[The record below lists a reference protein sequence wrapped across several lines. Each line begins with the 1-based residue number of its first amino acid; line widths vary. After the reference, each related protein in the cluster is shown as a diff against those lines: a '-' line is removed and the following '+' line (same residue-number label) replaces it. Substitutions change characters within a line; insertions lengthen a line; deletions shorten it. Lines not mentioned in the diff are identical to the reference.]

1 MNTTIPT
8 VGFHFIDYLI
18 MSVYLLGL
26 LAMGWYFRRF
36 ANENLENYF
45 LGGRKL
51 SGWMSGASYA
61 VTCMNADVAPAYCGM
76 TVITGVWIYWW
87 YVSRFGLALMIGAV
101 LFAVSWRRLKIFTSP
116 AFYERRFGGAPASL
130 MRSWVSLRSA
140 FIAVVAW
147 TGAGL
152 LGMTKVSEG
161 LLGWERWETMVW
173 FLPVLVVY
181 VMLSGY
187 MGVIASD
194 LIQTGILILSSVILA
209 GLVWADFGGPSGLLA
224 ALSTQFGESVT
235 QWHPPGS
242 HELLGITGVIVW
254 MIGTAVGYGGDL
266 APMGGAMEGQR
277 LLSCKNGWE
286 ASKMYVWTLVV
297 LFLMLSLLTLPA
309 LGAMLHWPGLTD
321 GSINK
326 ELAYGMLLGHYLP
339 TGLLGLAFVAMM
351 ASIMSTVDSNMNF
364 GAQVFIHDIYQRFIR
379 PDASME
385 SLLRIGKWVMLVILA
400 LALWVATYAE
410 NVIDIAVFM
419 LGLSSA
425 ELTANWGQWWWWR
438 FNGPARLAA
447 SFGGPL
453 IFLFNKFVL
462 FRFLIDAGPDSTYIV
477 ILSSIVMTA
486 ILWIVVALYTRPEP
500 EEKLMA
506 FYREA
511 RPMGWWG
518 PVARACGETPRD
530 SSMIVSGFGIAFLG
544 FLMLVAGTIGFS
556 HLYIGRW
563 EVAGVA
569 IVLAFGSGWLFRR
582 RLRPFIRR
590 VQEI

>member
-1 MNTTIPT
+1 
-8 VGFHFIDYLI
+8 
-18 MSVYLLGL
+18 
-26 LAMGWYFRRF
+26 
-36 ANENLENYF
+36 
-45 LGGRKL
+45 
-51 SGWMSGASYA
+51 
-61 VTCMNADVAPAYCGM
+61 
-76 TVITGVWIYWW
+76 
-87 YVSRFGLALMIGAV
+87 
-101 LFAVSWRRLKIFTSP
+101 
-116 AFYERRFGGAPASL
+116 
-130 MRSWVSLRSA
+130 
-140 FIAVVAW
+140 
-147 TGAGL
+147 
-152 LGMTKVSEG
+152 
-161 LLGWERWETMVW
+161 
-173 FLPVLVVY
+173 
-181 VMLSGY
+181 
-187 MGVIASD
+187 
-194 LIQTGILILSSVILA
+194 
-209 GLVWADFGGPSGLLA
+209 
-224 ALSTQFGESVT
+224 
-235 QWHPPGS
+235 
-242 HELLGITGVIVW
+242 
-254 MIGTAVGYGGDL
+254 
-266 APMGGAMEGQR
+266 
-277 LLSCKNGWE
+277 
-286 ASKMYVWTLVV
+286 
-297 LFLMLSLLTLPA
+297 
-309 LGAMLHWPGLTD
+309 
-321 GSINK
+321 
-326 ELAYGMLLGHYLP
+326 MLLGHYLP

-400 LALWVATYAE
+400 LALWVATAAE

-462 FRFLIDAGPDSTYIV
+462 FRFLIDAGTDSTYIV

-486 ILWIVVALYTRPEP
+486 ILWVVVALYTAPEP
-500 EEKLMA
+500 EEKLIA

-511 RPMGWWG
+511 KPMGWWG

-530 SSMIVSGFGIAFLG
+530 PSMIINGFGIAFLG
-544 FLMLVAGTIGFS
+544 FLMLAAGTIGFS

-563 EVAGVA
+563 AVAGVA

>member
-1 MNTTIPT
+1 MDTPLPT
-8 VGFHFIDYLI
+8 AAFSAIDYGI
-18 MSVYLLGL
+18 MAVYLLGL
-26 LAMGWYFRRF
+26 LAMGLYFRGF
-36 ANENLENYF
+36 ANESLENYF
-45 LGGRKL
+45 LGGRRLK
-51 SGWMSGASYA
+51 GWMSGTSYA

-87 YVSRFGLALMIGAV
+87 YLSRFGLALMIGAV
-101 LFAVSWRRLKIFTSP
+101 LFAIFWRRLQLFTSP
-116 AFYERRFGGAPASL
+116 AFYEQRFGGLPAGL

-161 LLGWERWETMVW
+161 LLGWERWETLLL
-173 FLPVLVVY
+173 FLPVLIVY
-181 VMLSGY
+181 VLLSGY
-187 MGVIASD
+187 MGVIVSD
-194 LIQTGILILSSVILA
+194 LIQTGILILSSFVLLA
-209 GLVWADFGGPSGLLA
+209 LVWIDFGGPGGLLT
-224 ALSTQFGESVT
+224 ALEGQFGKAVT
-235 QWHPPGS
+235 QWHPPS
-242 HELLGITGVIVW
+242 RHELLGITGVLVW
-254 MIGTAVGYGGDL
+254 MVGTAVGYGGDL

-277 LLSCKNGWE
+277 LLSCQNGRE
-286 ASKMYVWTLVV
+286 AVKMYIWTLAV

-339 TGLLGLAFVAMM
+339 AGLLGLAFIAML

-364 GAQVFIHDIYQRFIR
+364 GAQVFLHDIYQRFLR

-385 SLLRIGKWVMLVILA
+385 HLMRIGKAVMLVILA
-400 LALWVATYAE
+400 LALWVATSAE

-453 IFLFNKFVL
+453 IFLFNQFVV
-462 FRFLIDAGPDSTYIV
+462 FQWWIDAGPDSTYLV
-477 ILSSIVMTA
+477 ILSSIAMTCL
-486 ILWIVVALYTRPEP
+486 LWIIVALLTAPEP
-500 EEKLMA
+500 DDKLIA

-511 RPMGWWG
+511 RPLGWWG
-518 PVARACGETPRD
+518 PIARACGEEPARPALLRR
-530 SSMIVSGFGIAFLG
+530 GFGIALLG
-544 FLMLVAGTIGFS
+544 FGMVTAATISFS

-563 EVAGVA
+563 EVAAAAALIAV
-569 IVLAFGSGWLFRR
+569 GSGWWFWK
-582 RLRPFIRR
+582 RLWPF
-590 VQEI
+590 VGQLEDV

>member
-1 MNTTIPT
+1 MNTNIST
-8 VGFHFIDYLI
+8 VGFQSIDYFI
-18 MSVYLLGL
+18 MGVYLLGL

-51 SGWMSGASYA
+51 SGWMSGTSYA

-87 YVSRFGLALMIGAV
+87 YLSRFGLALMIGAV

-116 AFYERRFGGAPASL
+116 AFYQRRFGGAPASL

-161 LLGWERWETMVW
+161 LLGWERWETMAW

-187 MGVIASD
+187 VGVIASD
-194 LIQTGILILSSVILA
+194 LIQTGILILSSIILA
-209 GLVWADFGGPSGLLA
+209 GLVWADFGGPSGLLT

-254 MIGTAVGYGGDL
+254 MIGTTVGYGGDL
-266 APMGGAMEGQR
+266 APMSGAMEGQR

-286 ASKMYVWTLVV
+286 AAKMYIWTLVV
-297 LFLMLSLLTLPA
+297 LFLMLGLLTLPA

-339 TGLLGLAFVAMM
+339 AGLLGLAFVAMM

-410 NVIDIAVFM
+410 DVIDIAVFM

-438 FNGPARLAA
+438 FNGPARLAS

-462 FRFLIDAGPDSTYIV
+462 FRFLIDAGADSTYIV
-477 ILSSIVMTA
+477 ILSSIFMTA

-530 SSMIVSGFGIAFLG
+530 PSMIVSGLGIAFLG
-544 FLMLVAGTIGFS
+544 FLMLAAGTIGFS

-590 VQEI
+590 LQEI